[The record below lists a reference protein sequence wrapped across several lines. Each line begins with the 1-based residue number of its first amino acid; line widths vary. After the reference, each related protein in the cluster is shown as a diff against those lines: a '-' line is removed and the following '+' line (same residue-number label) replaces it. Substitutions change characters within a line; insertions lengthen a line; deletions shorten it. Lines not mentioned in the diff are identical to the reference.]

1 MLSDIISNHLLM
13 NALLAWATAQLLKFF
28 IYLAVN
34 RTIDWKRLTGDG
46 GMPSGHSATVTA
58 LAVTS
63 GLEYGYDSPV
73 FAVCVI
79 LAVIVMHDAM
89 GVRREAGRHAK
100 AINELLEMLDSEEAP
115 EVKLKEFLGHT
126 PMQGLYRCTG
136 PGVKWLTTGE
146 KDDKI
151 RRYEFKGGCLPP
163 ILE

>member
-1 MLSDIISNHLLM
+1 MLSDIFSNHLLM

-73 FAVCVI
+73 FA
-79 LAVIVMHDAM
+79 MHDAM

-100 AINELLEMLDSEEAP
+100 AINELLEMLDSEETP

-126 PMQGLYRCTG
+126 PMQVCCGAVLG
-136 PGVKWLTTGE
+136 FIVALALG
-146 KDDKI
+146 
-151 RRYEFKGGCLPP
+151 
-163 ILE
+163 

>member
-1 MLSDIISNHLLM
+1 MLSDIFSNHLLM

-79 LAVIVMHDAM
+79 LAVIVMHETPWASVGRRDAM
-89 GVRREAGRHAK
+89 PRPSMSCWKCLTARR
-100 AINELLEMLDSEEAP
+100 
-115 EVKLKEFLGHT
+115 
-126 PMQGLYRCTG
+126 
-136 PGVKWLTTGE
+136 
-146 KDDKI
+146 
-151 RRYEFKGGCLPP
+151 RRR
-163 ILE
+163 

>member
-100 AINELLEMLDSEEAP
+100 AINELLECDSPKAVQDNENS
-115 EVKLKEFLGHT
+115 LG
-126 PMQGLYRCTG
+126 GA
-136 PGVKWLTTGE
+136 
-146 KDDKI
+146 
-151 RRYEFKGGCLPP
+151 
-163 ILE
+163 

>member
-63 GLEYGYDSPV
+63 GLEYSCASPA
-73 FAVCVI
+73 FAVCVV
-79 LAVIVMHDAM
+79 LAIIVMHDAM

-100 AINELLEMLDSEEAP
+100 AINELLETLSSQQEPD
-115 EVKLKEFLGHT
+115 VKLKEFLGHT
-126 PMQGLYRCTG
+126 PMQVCCGAVLG
-136 PGVKWLTTGE
+136 FAVAW
-146 KDDKI
+146 
-151 RRYEFKGGCLPP
+151 
-163 ILE
+163 ILG

>member
-1 MLSDIISNHLLM
+1 MLSDIFSNHLLM
-13 NALLAWATAQLLKFF
+13 NSLLAWATAQLLKFF

-100 AINELLEMLDSEEAP
+100 AINELLKMLDSEEAP

-126 PMQGLYRCTG
+126 PMQVCCGAVLG
-136 PGVKWLTTGE
+136 FIVALVLG
-146 KDDKI
+146 
-151 RRYEFKGGCLPP
+151 
-163 ILE
+163 

>member
-73 FAVCVI
+73 FAGKRDVTPRPSMSCWKCLI
-79 LAVIVMHDAM
+79 A
-89 GVRREAGRHAK
+89 RR
-100 AINELLEMLDSEEAP
+100 
-115 EVKLKEFLGHT
+115 
-126 PMQGLYRCTG
+126 
-136 PGVKWLTTGE
+136 
-146 KDDKI
+146 
-151 RRYEFKGGCLPP
+151 RRR
-163 ILE
+163 

>member
-1 MLSDIISNHLLM
+1 MLSDIFSNHLLM

-89 GVRREAGRHAK
+89 GVMHDDDGQDHAGVLRCGA
-100 AINELLEMLDSEEAP
+100 
-115 EVKLKEFLGHT
+115 
-126 PMQGLYRCTG
+126 GLYSCFG

>member
-1 MLSDIISNHLLM
+1 MLSDIFSNHLLM

-73 FAVCVI
+73 FAVCVTWPSSSC
-79 LAVIVMHDAM
+79 MTPW
-89 GVRREAGRHAK
+89 RPSEAGRHA
-100 AINELLEMLDSEEAP
+100 SY
-115 EVKLKEFLGHT
+115 
-126 PMQGLYRCTG
+126 Q
-136 PGVKWLTTGE
+136 
-146 KDDKI
+146 
-151 RRYEFKGGCLPP
+151 
-163 ILE
+163 

>member
-1 MLSDIISNHLLM
+1 MLSDIFSNHLLM

-100 AINELLEMLDSEEAP
+100 AINELLEMLDSLDGTGASGGRAEVAALADFIRGHLTEA
-115 EVKLKEFLGHT
+115 LG
-126 PMQGLYRCTG
+126 MEDFQRVASLG
-136 PGVKWLTTGE
+136 
-146 KDDKI
+146 
-151 RRYEFKGGCLPP
+151 
-163 ILE
+163 

>member
-13 NALLAWATAQLLKFF
+13 NALLAWATAQILKFF

-63 GLEYGYDSPV
+63 GLEYGYDSPA
-73 FAVCVI
+73 FAVCVV
-79 LAVIVMHDAM
+79 LAIIVMHDAM

-100 AINELLEMLDSEEAP
+100 AINELLETLSSQQEPD
-115 EVKLKEFLGHT
+115 VKLKEFLGHT
-126 PMQGLYRCTG
+126 PMQVCCGAVLG
-136 PGVKWLTTGE
+136 FAVAW
-146 KDDKI
+146 
-151 RRYEFKGGCLPP
+151 
-163 ILE
+163 ILG

>member
-63 GLEYGYDSPV
+63 GLEYSCASPV
-73 FAVCVI
+73 FAVCVV
-79 LAVIVMHDAM
+79 LAIIVMHDAM

-100 AINELLEMLDSEEAP
+100 AINELLETLSSQQEPD
-115 EVKLKEFLGHT
+115 VKLKEFLGHT
-126 PMQGLYRCTG
+126 PMQVCCGAVLG
-136 PGVKWLTTGE
+136 FAVAW
-146 KDDKI
+146 
-151 RRYEFKGGCLPP
+151 
-163 ILE
+163 ILG

>member
-1 MLSDIISNHLLM
+1 MLSDIFSNHLLM

-100 AINELLEMLDSEEAP
+100 AINELLEMLDSEEAHAYAG
-115 EVKLKEFLGHT
+115 VLRCGA
-126 PMQGLYRCTG
+126 GLYRCAG

>member
-1 MLSDIISNHLLM
+1 MLSDIFSNHLLM

-89 GVRREAGRHAK
+89 GVRHETGEQAK
-100 AINELLEMLDSEEAP
+100 VLNQMIDQWIEVSEKNAP
-115 EVKLKEFLGHT
+115 FLQNMHLKEMVGHT
-126 PMQGLYRCTG
+126 PLQVVAGFLVGLVVGLLYPLG
-136 PGVKWLTTGE
+136 L
-146 KDDKI
+146 
-151 RRYEFKGGCLPP
+151 
-163 ILE
+163 